1 MEKIPLPCREIYK
14 NYINCIGKK
23 EKSSLQQTQR
33 YGCNSSPN
41 NNYCL
46 TQQFKNLCVLNY
58 ICHVKIVKCVVCG
71 SEGNMC
77 LFVPHFIDP
86 RTGKQDRFP

>member
-41 NNYCL
+41 NNYCSFQSAIL
-46 TQQFKNLCVLNY
+46 TLCL
-58 ICHVKIVKCVVCG
+58 
-71 SEGNMC
+71 
-77 LFVPHFIDP
+77 
-86 RTGKQDRFP
+86 RTAKYGTFY